1 MAANFQSIRYS
12 LVIPVFNEEAVLPVL
27 LRRLDL
33 VLSRL
38 DGPAEAIFVDDGSSD
53 SSSIVLQAR
62 SPRATRAFAISACR
76 EISGIRSPSPPAWT
90 PRKVKQ
96 SSSWMP
102 ICRIRL
108 K

>member
-1 MAANFQSIRYS
+1 MAANFKSIRYS

-53 SSSIVLQAR
+53 SSSIVLQAL
-62 SPRATRAFAISACR
+62 ATRDHAFATSACR

-90 PRKVKQ
+90 PRKVKR

-102 ICRIRL
+102 ICRIRP

>member
-1 MAANFQSIRYS
+1 MAANFRSIRYS

-53 SSSIVLQAR
+53 SSSVVLRALGHAR
-62 SPRATRAFAISACR
+62 PALSLYRPVAKFRPSGAITAGMEQR
-76 EISGIRSPSPPAWT
+76 QVMRSS
-90 PRKVKQ
+90 
-96 SSSWMP
+96 
-102 ICRIRL
+102 
-108 K
+108 

>member
-38 DGPAEAIFVDDGSSD
+38 DGPAEAIFVDDGSRD
-53 SSSIVLQAR
+53 SSSIAAA
-62 SPRATRAFAISACR
+62 SPPATRAFAISACR
-76 EISGIRSPSPPAWT
+76 EISGIRSPLPPAWT
-90 PRKVKQ
+90 PRKVKR

-102 ICRIRL
+102 ICRIRP